1 MGSVFQPSTTEDH
14 EYAWRH
20 AFAYADC
27 HVTTEEAVMYANHY
41 AKLIADEEVMGHWP
55 AHSPTFANWLRH

>member
-1 MGSVFQPSTTEDH
+1 MISSVPIMATDDDH

-27 HVTTEEAVMYANHY
+27 YATTTHAIEYANHY
-41 AKLIADEEVMGHWP
+41 RALIASEDDLHY
-55 AHSPTFANWLRH
+55 